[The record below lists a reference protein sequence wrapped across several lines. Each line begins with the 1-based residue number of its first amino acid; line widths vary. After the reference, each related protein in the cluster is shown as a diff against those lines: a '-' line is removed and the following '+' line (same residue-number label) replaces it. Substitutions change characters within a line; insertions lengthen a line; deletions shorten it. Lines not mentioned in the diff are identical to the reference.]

1 MKKFLILGFVFCF
14 LIFLASCGGNES
26 GEEAEK
32 GSDTG
37 NTEISDDENTEN
49 NDEAAAPDEE
59 TTVPDNG
66 NEEPDEAEEVTETP
80 DSDETET
87 PGENVSEDSV
97 TEEEIESNFAGTWAQ
112 KIIFRSQSSA
122 AVAKNVPSVTM
133 RYLVVEIRKNEK
145 GEFDFFKK
153 GDRICRTDNRTGDT
167 ALTFGV
173 VHFNEPFS
181 KLNTVFFHWKPKD
194 IPGQENVPYLEIGKA
209 DGGYTF
215 RLNKDYELRGAKM
228 EDPST
233 EPMVTDKNDPRI
245 FDHDEDGHPAFTVG
259 FNGFANGDMYY
270 VQRLSHIVTGKLV
283 AEGRIEG
290 NIEWWED
297 QFSHPDTPNKTLSMQ
312 KTTVTNTEKTVFQ
325 MIKVDDSM
333 DCETLLERADK
344 GEIFDLA
351 DPNTDVPHNKY
362 EE

>member
-1 MKKFLILGFVFCF
+1 MKKLIILFFAGCF
-14 LIFLASCGGNES
+14 LIFIASCGGNE
-26 GEEAEK
+26 GGKEAEK
-32 GSDTG
+32 DSESNAET
-37 NTEISDDENTEN
+37 S
-49 NDEAAAPDEE
+49 NDEAAEKDDEAHDEE
-59 TTVPDNG
+59 TTVSDNENG
-66 NEEPDEAEEVTETP
+66 ESGEAEEVTETP
-80 DSDETET
+80 DSAETET
-87 PGENVSEDSV
+87 PSENISENSV

-122 AVAKNVPSVTM
+122 TFAKNVPSVTT
-133 RYLVVEIRKNEK
+133 RYLVVEIRRNEN

-153 GDRICRTDNRTGDT
+153 GDRICRTDNRTGNN

-173 VHFNEPFS
+173 VRFNEPFS

-215 RLNKDYELRGAKM
+215 RLNRDYELRGAKM
-228 EDPST
+228 DDPST
-233 EPMVTDKNDPRI
+233 EPMVADKNDPRI

-259 FNGFANGDMYY
+259 FSGFANGDMYY

-297 QFSHPDTPNKTLSMQ
+297 QFSHPDTPDKTLALQ

-344 GEIFDLA
+344 GEIFDIA

>member
-1 MKKFLILGFVFCF
+1 MKKLIILFFAGCF
-14 LIFLASCGGNES
+14 LIFIASCGGNE
-26 GEEAEK
+26 GGKEAEK
-32 GSDTG
+32 DSESNAET
-37 NTEISDDENTEN
+37 S
-49 NDEAAAPDEE
+49 NDEAAEKDDEAHDEE
-59 TTVPDNG
+59 TTVSDNENG
-66 NEEPDEAEEVTETP
+66 ESDEAEEVTETP
-80 DSDETET
+80 DSAETET
-87 PGENVSEDSV
+87 PSENISENSV

-122 AVAKNVPSVTM
+122 TFAKNVPSVTT
-133 RYLVVEIRKNEK
+133 RYLVVEIRRNEN

-153 GDRICRTDNRTGDT
+153 GDRICRTDNRTGNN

-173 VHFNEPFS
+173 VRFNEPFS

-215 RLNKDYELRGAKM
+215 RLNRDYELRGAKM
-228 EDPST
+228 DDPST
-233 EPMVTDKNDPRI
+233 EPMVADKNDPRI

-259 FNGFANGDMYY
+259 FSGFANGDMYY

-290 NIEWWED
+290 NVEWWED
-297 QFSHPDTPNKTLSMQ
+297 QFSHPDTPDKTLALQ

-344 GEIFDLA
+344 GEIFDIA